1 MKKIKLFLSLM
12 FLATF
17 LMQSCIKDE
26 VTPLGDTG
34 STLVKFQDGPDLSLF
49 YLPFLDTK
57 QISLFDLRRDPN
69 SSAELKATKTIVIQE
84 APELV
89 TKYNTDNGTDYEVLP
104 TDIYTLAANPSIVKS
119 GNKYTITFGSG
130 DFAKNFV
137 INLNGAKWDLSKKF
151 AMAFKVVD
159 AGGGLLNK
167 DKTSIITKISIKNK
181 YDGTY
186 VVTGTMED
194 ILNAGLTH
202 ATDNLKTQG
211 ADLELTLKTVSATK
225 CAVYDPTVWA
235 DYFIPISTGGGTG
248 LSGYGSFAPIFEFD
262 LATDKVIGVTNYY
275 GTPANTRGGRL
286 DPTGEVNAYDAGK
299 KTLTIKY
306 NMTQK
311 SLVPT
316 PPHVRTTWTEVWKYA
331 HE

>member
-1 MKKIKLFLSLM
+1 M

-311 SLVPT
+311 SLVPD